1 MLPGQRRLLRLTLT
15 LLLAGGAVAVA
26 HAFALRVSMPHLED
40 GRVWATVRLG
50 DPLDARIERTLQRG
64 APATLMLHAELWRR
78 RGGWFDRFEQSFD
91 ASLRLRYLVAD
102 DAYVLDRAGAP
113 RLVTHTLDSLELA
126 LSRPIGLPVA
136 TESQLESG
144 ARYYVVVTATLKPLS
159 VEDLEEVE
167 GWLSGE
173 AREQRA
179 SGAGVITAL
188 PRSVFDA
195 LRNVVGFGDTR
206 ARGSSPDFTVPSG
219 P

>member
-1 MLPGQRRLLRLTLT
+1 MRPAPRFAARLACLT
-15 LLLAGGAVAVA
+15 LLLASTATLAW
-26 HAFALRVSMPHLED
+26 AFSLRVSVPRVED
-40 GRVWATVRLG
+40 GRVWATVRLNE
-50 DPLDARIERTLQRG
+50 PLDARLARTLQRG
-64 APATLMLHAELWRR
+64 APATLLLHAELWRR
-78 RGGWFDRFEQSFD
+78 RGGWFDRFEHSFD

-113 RLVTHTLDSLELA
+113 RLVTHTLDSLALA
-126 LSRPIGLPVA
+126 LARPIGMPVA
-136 TESQLESG
+136 VESQLEPG

-159 VEDLEEVE
+159 VEDIREAEDWLE
-167 GWLSGE
+167 GE

-195 LRNVVGFGDTR
+195 VRNVVGFGDTR
-206 ARGSSPDFTVPSG
+206 ARGSSPDFVVPVA